1 MLPKMIPDKPSPFN
15 LDLTKKA
22 PSASPAV
29 GKGTGGDVAKAGG
42 SDSSGKGI
50 GSVINGLFE
59 TLSSAPPQIGEGQV
73 GMLGDFDAE
82 QFVES
87 TLKAHQ
93 GKKEGGGGIGEII
106 GSLIK
111 MIGGGG

>member
-22 PSASPAV
+22 PAASQSV
-29 GKGTGGDVAKAGG
+29 GKGTGASVDKAMN
-42 SDSSGKGI
+42 SESPAKGI
-50 GSVINGLFE
+50 GSVISGLFE
-59 TLSSAPPQIGEGQV
+59 TISSADPQIGEGQV
-73 GMLGDFDAE
+73 GMLGDFDSE

-93 GKKEGGGGIGEII
+93 GKKDGGGGIGEII
-106 GSLIK
+106 GSLMK
-111 MIGGGG
+111 MFAAGG